1 MGFDPRWIGPHYRES
16 ATVNKES
23 PYRRGALLQHLTMAP
38 DRAGLAELAEL
49 AELAGLAGLGVR
61 RHLCWY
67 QPCVGTEPP
76 TVTDYNRTTLP
87 GGVGVQAGPVHP
99 AE

>member
-1 MGFDPRWIGPHYRES
+1 M
-16 ATVNKES
+16 
-23 PYRRGALLQHLTMAP
+23 QHLTMTP
-38 DRAGLAELAEL
+38 DRAELAGLAGLAELAEL
-49 AELAGLAGLGVR
+49 AELAGLGVR

-67 QPCVGTEPP
+67 QSCVGTEPP
-76 TVTDYNRTTLP
+76 TVTDYNRATLP